1 MRVVVVGG
9 TGNIGTAVLR
19 RFAAEPRITSLAG
32 VSRRPPGAHPE
43 APHDAVDWLHVDI
56 GDPAAAAPLTEHL
69 RGADV
74 VIHLAWQI
82 QPGRDEARLWRTNV
96 DGARHVMAAVAGA
109 DVPHLVVVSSV
120 GAYSPGPKDSAV
132 DESWPTDGI
141 TSSSYSRH
149 KAVVERQLD
158 LFEREHP
165 SVGVAR
171 LRPGLVFQG
180 GAAAEIA
187 RFFLGPL
194 VPTSVLGRLHVPFL
208 PLPRELTFQAVHAD
222 DVGGACWSVVHH
234 RATGAFNVAAEPV
247 LTPQLLAEALG
258 AKGSRSVPLRAL
270 RALASATWRL
280 HLQPTDPG
288 WVDIASQC
296 PVMDTGRLRTLG
308 WTPTRTATAALAE
321 LVDGLSSGRGGPG
334 PALRPRGRVAGRA
347 A

>member
-19 RFAAEPRITSLAG
+19 RFTAEPSVTSLAG
-32 VSRRPPGAHPE
+32 VSRRPPGPDP
-43 APHDAVDWLHVDI
+43 APPLADVDWLHVDI
-56 GDPAAAAPLTEHL
+56 GDPGSVEPLTGHL

-120 GAYSPGPKDSAV
+120 GAYTPGPKDSPVA
-132 DESWPTDGI
+132 ESWPTNGI
-141 TSSSYSRH
+141 GSSSYSRH
-149 KAVVERQLD
+149 KAVVERLLD

-165 SVGVAR
+165 AVAVAR

-180 GAAAEIA
+180 AAAAEIA
-187 RFFLGPL
+187 RFFIGPL

-208 PLPRELTFQAVHAD
+208 PLPRELKFQAVHAD
-222 DVGGACWSVVHH
+222 DVAGACWTVVHH

-258 AKGSRSVPLRAL
+258 AKGSRHAPLRAV
-270 RALASATWRL
+270 RALAAATWRL
-280 HLQPTDPG
+280 RLQPTDPG

-296 PVMDTGRLRTLG
+296 PVMATGRLRTLG
-308 WTPTRTATAALAE
+308 WTPSRTSTAALGE
-321 LVDGLSSGRGGPG
+321 LVEGLRTGRGGPG

>member
-19 RFAAEPRITSLAG
+19 RLAVEPAVTSVAG
-32 VSRRPPGAHPE
+32 VSRRSPGPTPDPPHGS
-43 APHDAVDWLHVDI
+43 VDWLHVDI
-56 GDPAAAAPLTEHL
+56 GDPGSVSALTGHL

-74 VIHLAWQI
+74 VLHLAWQI
-82 QPGRDEARLWRTNV
+82 QPGRDEPQLWRTNV

-120 GAYSPGPKDSAV
+120 GAYSPGPKDSPV
-132 DESWPTDGI
+132 HESWPTHGI
-141 TSSSYSRH
+141 GSSSYSRH
-149 KAVVERQLD
+149 KAVVERLVD

-165 SVGVAR
+165 AVAVAR

-180 GAAAEIA
+180 AAAAEIG
-187 RFFLGPL
+187 RFFIGPL
-194 VPTSVLGRLHVPFL
+194 LPTSVLGRLHVPFL

-222 DVGGACWSVVHH
+222 DVAGACWTVIHH
-234 RATGAFNVAAEPV
+234 RATGAFNVAADPV

-258 AKGSRSVPLRAL
+258 AKGSRPAPLRVV
-270 RALASATWRL
+270 RALAAATWRL

-296 PVMDTGRLRTLG
+296 PVMSIDRLRTLG
-308 WTPTRTATAALAE
+308 WTPTSTSTAALAE
-321 LVDGLSSGRGGPG
+321 LVEGLRTGRGGPG
-334 PALRPRGRVAGRA
+334 PALRPRGRVAGRVA
-347 A
+347 